1 MPIVV
6 ISDRPLVKVTLKRLS
21 ICPCGY
27 GLLLDEIKL
36 GAEYEIDPNVVAE
49 CEFTCGG
56 CGNVQTLLSLY
67 TAPGG
72 FLPKII
78 FEEDT
83 SAALS
88 A

>member
-1 MPIVV
+1 MPMVIV
-6 ISDRPLVKVTLKRLS
+6 SQTELRTVTLKRLS

-27 GLLLDEIKL
+27 GLLRDEIPL
-36 GAEYEIDPNVVAE
+36 GTEYQIDPSIEAD

-56 CGNVQTLLSLY
+56 CGRHQHLPSVY

-72 FLPKII
+72 FFPKII
-78 FEEDT
+78 FEEDNST
-83 SAALS
+83 ALS